1 MEYVRL
7 GKTNLL
13 VSRIGFGTSLLKDFA
28 DSNDVSTIVH
38 TAYDG
43 GINFFNS
50 TRNKNIS
57 EKLLGDA
64 LHDLRQDIIISSTT
78 SAKTKEELNSD
89 VHESLMNMHVDQI
102 DLYQYEIN
110 SFVPLKDGIDGIYN
124 ELLKMKDSGKINH
137 IGAMTED
144 FDLAKKIINTNL
156 YETLQFPFSMISSL
170 ECTELITLCEKH
182 DMGFIAMQPLCGGI
196 LSDIPLA
203 FGFLHQYE
211 NVVPLWGIQTAEEL
225 TQILYFNEHPPIVDD
240 TFKTDVEKTRL
251 FFN

>member
-170 ECTELITLCEKH
+170 ECPNLLHSAKSMTWGSLRCNLC
-182 DMGFIAMQPLCGGI
+182 AVAY
-196 LSDIPLA
+196 S
-203 FGFLHQYE
+203 
-211 NVVPLWGIQTAEEL
+211 L
-225 TQILYFNEHPPIVDD
+225 TFRSLLVFCIN
-240 TFKTDVEKTRL
+240 TKML
-251 FFN
+251 FRSGAYKLPKS